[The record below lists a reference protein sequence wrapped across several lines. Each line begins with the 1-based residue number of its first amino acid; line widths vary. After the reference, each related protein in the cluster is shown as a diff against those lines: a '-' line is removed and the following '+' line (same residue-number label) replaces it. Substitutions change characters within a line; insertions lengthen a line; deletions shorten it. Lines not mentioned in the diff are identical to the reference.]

1 MAILTKTQL
10 SASNA
15 TSFPDNVSGFITPAL
30 LRNFNTSSI
39 DSYASLSGSNTFVG
53 NQVITGSVIATS
65 FTGSLQGTASWA
77 NNALTASFANSS
89 NTGSLLKTASVSND
103 IIDFTKG
110 DNTTFSIT
118 VNNVKNS
125 STSSVISVGGD
136 NTNASRKIVFVGTTV
151 ASVNEQLLIAA
162 NAPDLTYNPTTN
174 VINATTS
181 YASVAESANTIGST
195 TVSGIQTYTYSP
207 TLNTGGSLTL
217 KETKK
222 FVTGSFG
229 CISGSWTKFM
239 NISHST
245 NNWRGSGVFTGTNMG
260 INEFGMTQTNF
271 VLRANNPSDISATS
285 IKSGTNT
292 ITCPDISASW
302 NGSSIDIFSR
312 SIYNATGSLLVDMTI
327 NLSVTGSTL
336 TFF

>member
-1 MAILTKTQL
+1 M
-10 SASNA
+10 
-15 TSFPDNVSGFITPAL
+15 

-174 VINATTS
+174 VINATAS